1 MNSILIFRS
10 AGLGDFILSTPAL
23 QKIRETF
30 PDSTIILLTDSSRDA
45 SIRDRIS
52 KYSTDRSTYLWLE
65 LVTPHLVDRSLTLG
79 SRLFDLSHLRS
90 LRKQIRAAGVQKVF
104 LLLDPCTPYLGRLK
118 KMALLFFLV
127 GVKPIYGWRSKGSL
141 GSNKVKLKAQ
151 GLLKHHVWGPM
162 ESLLEF
168 NPALSFSSADI
179 KFDLRPP
186 KIASEW
192 ADEWIS
198 HHLKVGQKLI
208 AIAPGSIQSHKRWP
222 RESYISLIQLILK
235 KYTDAILIIIG
246 TPQDTD
252 LGEEMQSLDSNRI
265 FNLCGVSNILQSA
278 ALLKKTDIL
287 IANDGGAAHLG
298 DAMGTQVISL
308 IPGIEYEDSIEPWNN
323 KHNSIRFPIACAPCY
338 SFTSCPLVHNKCM
351 TDITLESIS
360 AKIDTI
366 LGYFKIR

>member
-30 PDSTIILLTDSSRDA
+30 SDSRIILLADSTRNSV
-45 SIRDRIS
+45 IRDRIN
-52 KYSTDRSTYLWLE
+52 KYAINHSSYPWLE
-65 LVTPHLVDRSLTLG
+65 LVIPHLVDQSLTLG
-79 SRLFDLSHLRS
+79 PSLLNFSHLLN
-90 LRKQIRAAGVQKVF
+90 LRKQFRSASIQKVF
-104 LLLDPCTPYLGRLK
+104 LLLEPCTPYLARLK
-118 KMALLFFLV
+118 KIALLIFLV
-127 GVKPIYGWRSKGSL
+127 GIKPIYGWRSKGSL
-141 GSNKVKLKAQ
+141 RSNKAKLKAA

-168 NPALSFSSADI
+168 DPALSFSSDDI

-186 KIASEW
+186 KVALEW
-192 ADEWIS
+192 SDDWIS
-198 HHLKVGQKLI
+198 HHVKVGQKLI
-208 AIAPGSIQSHKRWP
+208 AIAPGSIQPHKRWP
-222 RESYISLIQLILK
+222 CESYILLIQLILK

-246 TPQDTD
+246 TPQDKD
-252 LGEEMQSLDSNRI
+252 LGEEMQSLDSSRI

-308 IPGIEYEDSIEPWNN
+308 IPGIEFEDSIEPWNN
-323 KHNSIRFPIACAPCY
+323 KNNSIRFPIACAPCY
-338 SFTSCPLVHNKCM
+338 SFTSCPLLHNKCM
-351 TDITLESIS
+351 TDISIESVS

-366 LGYFKIR
+366 FRHHKM